1 MLRDITFGQY
11 YPTNSPLHRLD
22 ARTKL
27 LCAIMYIVLIFFVHS
42 YVGYLMC
49 AIFVITLTLI
59 GKIPL
64 KTLLKSIKAVLFL
77 VIFVTIINI
86 FFYNGEKLLWSF
98 WKIRIYSD
106 GLIFASK
113 MALRLILLVTGP
125 ALLTFTTTPMELT
138 DGLEILMSPLK
149 VIRFPVHDVAI
160 IMSIALRMIPTLI
173 EETDKIIMA
182 QKARGADFDT
192 GSLLKRA
199 KALIP
204 VLIPLFVGAFRRADE
219 LALALDARCYNA
231 SPNRT
236 KYKLLRF
243 GANDLVAAIIFLAF
257 AALILLDKYLFVFD
271 KLVQWVVQC
280 VS

>member
-11 YPTNSPLHRLD
+11 YPTLSPLHKLD

-27 LCAIMYIVLIFFVHS
+27 LCSVMYIILIFFIYS
-42 YVGYLMC
+42 YVGYILC
-49 AIFVITLTLI
+49 AFFVVMLALI
-59 GKIPL
+59 GKIPI
-64 KTLLKSIKAVLFL
+64 KTLLKSVKAVLFL

-98 WKIRIYSD
+98 WKIKIYTD

-113 MALRLILLVTGP
+113 MALRLIMLVTGP
-125 ALLTFTTTPMELT
+125 AMLTFTTTPMELT
-138 DGLEILMSPLK
+138 DGMESLMSPLK
-149 VIRFPVHDVAI
+149 LIKFPVHDIAI
-160 IMSIALRMIPTLI
+160 IMSIALRMIPSLI

-192 GSLLKRA
+192 GNIFKRA

-231 SPNRT
+231 TPNRT
-236 KYKLLRF
+236 KYKLLKF
-243 GANDLVAAIIFLAF
+243 GPNDLFAVIIFLGF
-257 AALILLDKYLFVFD
+257 AALILLDKYLFLFD
-271 KLVQWVVQC
+271 SLIRGIIKC
-280 VS
+280 V